1 MRYFKIQILSA
12 ILAFHATSL
21 AQVSEWSIK
30 KDHWD
35 INDEAQYSRFVQSIG
50 LSACGS
56 VDECMKSAANFLKEG
71 DRPDYTWKAD
81 CGKLPYVLRAYFS
94 WKNHLPFSY
103 VAQTQ
108 VIEPTAT
115 KDERYSDF
123 GSTVVSRN
131 DLNQKSPG
139 PVDFYQEID
148 RLINTVSS
156 ASMRTNGV
164 GAAVNLQPDF
174 YPVAISRA
182 GIKPGTNLY
191 DPDGH
196 VAVVYEVTPDGRVLF
211 MDAHPDQSLSRG
223 TYSNKFARSSSG
235 IGSGFKNFRPLW
247 LTNGKILALPNE
259 VLTDFSLD
267 QYNSKISGDINYYE
281 YVRRQLFSNE
291 KISQINPISEL
302 KEMIKS
308 ICVDANNRVQ
318 AVNLAQKAGVAFQL
332 HPDRLPFNIFAATGD
347 WENYATASRDARLK
361 MSYLELRDKAVEY
374 ISRVKNHDSFM
385 DYANS
390 KAIKRDMKKSIEKSL
405 RACTINYKDSND
417 RDKYIDLVDVMD
429 NLYKMSYDPFD
440 CVEHRW
446 GSNSTSCR
454 DDNAKVSWYQS
465 QQIFRFEIG
474 RHPEWKMGQTLE
486 QLLTVKISDYKLR
499 PGPIDLDVFRAID
512 DAN

>member
-1 MRYFKIQILSA
+1 MRYFKIKLLLA
-12 ILAFHATSL
+12 TLAFHVTAVS
-21 AQVSEWSIK
+21 QVSGWSIK

-35 INDEAQYSRFVQSIG
+35 SNDEAQYSRFVQSIG
-50 LSACGS
+50 LSACSS
-56 VDECMKSAANFLKEG
+56 VDECMKSTANFLKEG
-71 DRPDYTWKAD
+71 DRPDYIWKAD
-81 CGKLPYVLRAYFS
+81 CGKLPYVLRAYFA

-108 VIEPTAT
+108 VIEPSTT

-123 GSTVVSRN
+123 GSSVVARY
-131 DLNQKSPG
+131 DLNQKSAESI
-139 PVDFYQEID
+139 DFYKEIE
-148 RLINTVSS
+148 LMVNTVSS
-156 ASMRTNGV
+156 ASMRTNRTGV
-164 GAAVNLQPDF
+164 TVDLQPDF
-174 YPVAISRA
+174 YPVPISRK

-196 VAVVYEVTPDGRVLF
+196 VAVVYEITPDGRVLF

-223 TYSNKFARSSSG
+223 TYSNKFARSISG

-259 VLTDFSLD
+259 VLGDFSLD
-267 QYNSKISGDINYYE
+267 QYNSKISSDVNYYE
-281 YVRRQLFSNE
+281 YVRRQLFSDE
-291 KISQINPISEL
+291 KIPQVNPILEL

-318 AVNLAQKAGVAFQL
+318 AVNLAQKAGVSSQG

-347 WENYATASRDARLK
+347 WENYATVSRDARLK

-385 DYANS
+385 DYPNP
-390 KAIKRDMKKSIEKSL
+390 KGVKRDMKKSIERSL
-405 RACTINYKDSND
+405 RACIINYKDSDD

-429 NLYKMSYDPFD
+429 NLYKISYDPYD

-446 GSNSTSCR
+446 GSSASSCH
-454 DDNAKVSWYQS
+454 DDNVKVNWYQS

-486 QLLTVKISDYKLR
+486 QLLALKISDYKLR
-499 PGPIDLDVFRAID
+499 SGPIDLDVFRAID